1 MLSLTDPHPSTDMAT
16 ANSYKQQPIDDVSI
30 KEKVSSASNDVE
42 DVEADRTPS
51 VDVGDSAVARGTAR
65 AEGMR
70 LVWGRNGLKIVWFG
84 LVLMLIV

>member
-1 MLSLTDPHPSTDMAT
+1 MAT